1 MKQVQKGFTLIELMI
16 VVAII
21 GILAA
26 IAIPAYT
33 DYITRSKW
41 SDTVSS
47 VASIKTGLAECLDD
61 NGGLAGA
68 DQCEDVTDNDLTQ
81 YGIPAE
87 ADDGTTFTTKYGA
100 VVSVTAA
107 PTAGSIGIRLDASG
121 TNELGAE
128 NCIFDLVPYD
138 GSGSGA
144 YVEWVPVYD
153 QAACSKYVKEASD
166 GSAI

>member
-61 NGGLAGA
+61 NGGLANSA
-68 DQCEDVTDNDLTQ
+68 ACDDVVGDNLTQ
-81 YGIPAE
+81 YGIPTE

-107 PTAGSIGIRLDASG
+107 PTAGSVGIRLNANG
-121 TNELGAE
+121 VGELGSE

-144 YVEWVPVYD
+144 YVEWVPVYNA
-153 QAACSKYVKEASD
+153 AACAKYVKEASD